1 MTKTCPLKTINNN
14 YTEKGELCI
23 KEKCAWWDDF
33 NGACAMAAI
42 ATYLRFGFK
51 IRE

>member
-1 MTKTCPLKTINNN
+1 MTEKICPIMTKEE
-14 YTEKGELCI
+14 YTECI
-23 KEKCAWWDDF
+23 KERCAWWDDF
-33 NGACAMAAI
+33 NGACAIAAI

>member
-1 MTKTCPLKTINNN
+1 MSEKYCPLKSTN
-14 YTEKGELCI
+14 EEDHLC
-23 KEKCAWWDDF
+23 EESDCAWWDDF
-33 NGACAMAAI
+33 NGHCAMAAI